1 MCCRKLF
8 LLGLALVVVLTLA
21 GGCDFFVSRA
31 PGRGAVLEKWQT
43 ENKTFKIRVT
53 SYEEKGANV
62 NGAYY
67 VFESAALGSNN
78 WREIVTFRH
87 DDQPKI
93 PADQVRFVNDQTGYL
108 FMGWI
113 FAVSTDGGVNWSV
126 WDANKDLPNWQC
138 CNYGLIR
145 DVNIAEKG
153 DGLMRLN
160 PIQDR
165 RGEVPELRTRDYGQ
179 HWSAK

>member
-8 LLGLALVVVLTLA
+8 LLELALVVLTFA
-21 GGCDFFVSRA
+21 GGCAFFASRA

-43 ENKTFKIRVT
+43 ENKAFQIRVT
-53 SYEEKGANV
+53 SYEETGANV

-67 VFESAALGSNN
+67 VFESAAVGSND

-93 PADQVRFVNDQTGYL
+93 PADQVRFVNDQIGYL

-113 FAVSTDGGVNWSV
+113 FAVSTDGGVTWSV
-126 WDANKDLPNWQC
+126 WDANKDLPHWQC
-138 CNYGLIR
+138 CNYKLIR
-145 DVNIAEKG
+145 DVTIANNGTGVLK
-153 DGLMRLN
+153 LN

-165 RGEVPELRTRDYGQ
+165 RGEVPELRTNDYGQ
-179 HWSAK
+179 HWRAE